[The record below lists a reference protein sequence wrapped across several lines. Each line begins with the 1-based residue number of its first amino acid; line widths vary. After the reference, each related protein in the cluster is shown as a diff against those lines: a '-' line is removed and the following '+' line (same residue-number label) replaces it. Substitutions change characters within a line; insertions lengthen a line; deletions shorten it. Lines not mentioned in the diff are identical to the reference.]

1 MKRTVI
7 FYYLLFILNVTGYTS
22 VVCAQPQAT
31 FATPTTQIQ
40 TIQPPQ
46 QVQINQGAQPAQ
58 PSLPELPQTPRSK
71 LEIIQYILLP
81 FAIGAAIWLIIRLEK
96 VEQEEKNENKQE

>member
-1 MKRTVI
+1 MKRTLI
-7 FYYLLFILNVTGYTS
+7 FSYLLFTLSVTSYTS
-22 VVCAQPQAT
+22 IVCAQPQSA
-31 FATPTTQIQ
+31 FATPTTQMQ

-46 QVQINQGAQPAQ
+46 QVQINQGTQPAE

-96 VEQEEKNENKQE
+96 VEQEEKKENKQE

>member
-1 MKRTVI
+1 MKRTLIFSYLMFLLSVI
-7 FYYLLFILNVTGYTS
+7 SYTS
-22 VVCAQPQAT
+22 VVCAQPQST

-46 QVQINQGAQPAQ
+46 QMQINQGTQSAQ

-81 FAIGAAIWLIIRLEK
+81 FAIGGAIWLIIRLEK
-96 VEQEEKNENKQE
+96 VEREEEKENKQE